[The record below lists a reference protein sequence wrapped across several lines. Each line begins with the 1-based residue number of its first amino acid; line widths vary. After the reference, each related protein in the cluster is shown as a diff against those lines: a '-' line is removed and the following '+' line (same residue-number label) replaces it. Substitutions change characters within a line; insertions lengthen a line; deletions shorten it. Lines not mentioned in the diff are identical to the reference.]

1 MALSV
6 LGIIC
11 SNLDLFVFTCSVTSF
26 SVLQNGA
33 VAVTDHYGFQ
43 HAAMFLFSLYVKYH
57 HHHVSASLLNYAN
70 TCKVHMWCQIGSMD
84 TSQ

>member
-11 SNLDLFVFTCSVTSF
+11 SNLDLCVFTSSVTSF

-33 VAVTDHYGFQ
+33 VAVNDHDGFQ
-43 HAAMFLFSLYVKYH
+43 HAAMLLLSSCVMYH
-57 HHHVSASLLNYAN
+57 HHHVSASLLNSAN
-70 TCKVHMWCQIGSMD
+70 TCKLHMWCQIGSMH